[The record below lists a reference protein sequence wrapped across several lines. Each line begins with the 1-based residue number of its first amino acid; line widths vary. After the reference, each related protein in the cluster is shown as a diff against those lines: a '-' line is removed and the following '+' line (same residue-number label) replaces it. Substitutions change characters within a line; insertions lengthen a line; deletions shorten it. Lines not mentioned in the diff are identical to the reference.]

1 MQTWLCLLPYKSS
14 RGCPGAPS
22 RWRSKLADPQ
32 DQVSVL
38 VVEDEPLLRLSMV
51 TELELEGFTV
61 FEAAN
66 AAEAIEIIEANPEIR
81 LLFTDVDMP
90 GTMDGLLLAAFVRDR
105 WPPIK
110 IIVTSGHRLPED
122 CELPEGAPFMSKP
135 YVISEVI
142 STIRILVAG

>member
-1 MQTWLCLLPYKSS
+1 M
-14 RGCPGAPS
+14 
-22 RWRSKLADPQ
+22 
-32 DQVSVL
+32 L

-61 FEAAN
+61 FEAGN

-122 CELPEGAPFMSKP
+122 CELPEGSPFMSKP
-135 YVISEVI
+135 YVVSEVI
-142 STIRILVAG
+142 STIRILVTG